1 MFSIINERLQSG
13 SYHHP
18 SSSHLSRTR
27 CCPRWLT
34 AHYTHWANFPRSVV
48 GLKLRHNN
56 SIVHDRPLPRG
67 ASSLRFDTGKDV
79 GWRQGEKEKN
89 VRLNQFGASVG
100 VSSASRPKAS
110 WERRALRWDV
120 KGRGGGVPLW
130 CGSAGMPGEAERV
143 AQADFNLIID
153 IDLSICIS
161 ISISICCF
169 KFVLGMIVYD

>member
-1 MFSIINERLQSG
+1 MTDELLHVGKRAAKEQLDATVFSIINERLQSG

-120 KGRGGGVPLW
+120 KGRGGGGASLVWL
-130 CGSAGMPGEAERV
+130 CRHAGGGGASCSGR
-143 AQADFNLIID
+143 L
-153 IDLSICIS
+153 
-161 ISISICCF
+161 
-169 KFVLGMIVYD
+169 